1 MKYDDEFVKRLI
13 VPVKAG
19 LCSIRAASRLLGV
32 PRNTIARWVKRD
44 RQGLPTRFK
53 RSAKLVW
60 NRTSGE
66 VLDKLKDSLTKGKT
80 VVESWVELSKKISL
94 RTIERWKDLW
104 FPQIKEKKSC
114 KRYVRKKAFSLMHT
128 DWGVKRIKGGK
139 RGCFTF
145 HIDDATRR
153 LYALA
158 AYSQANQ
165 ENTNDALHKAYKSS
179 GGFKAVLSDCGK
191 VYTKSF
197 GIECKTI
204 DVKSIHT
211 RPYNPKCNGKAE
223 AVVKKIKAFL
233 KNYYIRDLEHM
244 NELLKQFEEKYNN
257 TPHSGIKYLTPLE
270 MFRAKQSS
278 GLIWAV
284 G

>member
-1 MKYDDEFVKRLI
+1 MKYEEEFVKRI
-13 VPVKAG
+13 VRTIKDKI
-19 LCSIRAASRLLGV
+19 CSIRKASRLLGV
-32 PRNTIARWVKRD
+32 PRSTITRWVKRD
-44 RQGLPTRFK
+44 RQGLQTRFK

-66 VLDKLKDSLTKGKT
+66 VLDKLKESLAFGKT
-80 VVESWVELSKKISL
+80 VVESWVSVGKKISL

-104 FPQIKEKKSC
+104 FPQIKEKKAC

-128 DWGVKRIKGGK
+128 DWGVKRIKDGK

-153 LYALA
+153 LYATR

-165 ENTNDALHKAYKSS
+165 ENTNEALHKAYKTS

-197 GIECKTI
+197 GVECKTLQ
-204 DVKSIHT
+204 VKSVHT

-223 AVVKKIKAFL
+223 AVVKKVKAFL
-233 KNYYIRDLEHM
+233 EHYYIRDLEHM
-244 NELLKQFEEKYNN
+244 NELLKQFQKQYNN
-257 TPHSGIKYLTPLE
+257 TPHSGIKYLTPLQ